1 MIYTYINNNSIKK
14 NMITIIILHPIFG
27 STRDDSVNK
36 KNQPFLAISDK
47 WKKIKKNTRTH
58 PHCLPQ
64 NNSLK
69 NYRYC

>member
-47 WKKIKKNTRTH
+47 WKKIKKKHTH
-58 PHCLPQ
+58 TPSLPP
-64 NNSLK
+64 SK
-69 NYRYC
+69 

>member
-47 WKKIKKNTRTH
+47 WKKIKKKHAHTLTA
-58 PHCLPQ
+58 
-64 NNSLK
+64 SLK
-69 NYRYC
+69 IIV